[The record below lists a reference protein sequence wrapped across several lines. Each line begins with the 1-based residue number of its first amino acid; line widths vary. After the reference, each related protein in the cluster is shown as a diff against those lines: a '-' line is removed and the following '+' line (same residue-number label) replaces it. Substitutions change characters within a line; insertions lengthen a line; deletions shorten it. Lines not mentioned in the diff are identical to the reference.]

1 MPSAGILPTALTSPA
16 PTYPFQLKKPLPRR
30 GSVEALRIQLVEHL
44 VETRPEVGS
53 RFLSDHELTRLT
65 NLSRPT
71 VRRVLEELSREGW
84 IERRHGSGTF
94 IGPRMAMPHVGGAS
108 GGEGRPAHR
117 ASIRLAVMI
126 YLLGD
131 LLHDWYSRAV
141 LAGMDRAAYA
151 AGVAIEL
158 VGDQD
163 GDVKQLSR
171 RLMQTRPDV
180 LALIAPP
187 PRRVPLIGECSRLDI
202 HCIGTGSFL
211 ASLGIP
217 AVQEDGAQGAALA
230 VEKLVEAG
238 HQRIGLVMPPYPIP
252 WVFDRRRGY
261 LEGLARAGIDA
272 DERLLLWAHPEAEDG
287 AAQLQQFIAR
297 SKPTALLF
305 GSHGGIRHLGTLSRS
320 DPSDA
325 VRNLAVVHFDQNP
338 QCQHWLGGAKPA
350 CITLPL
356 EAMGQGLAEL
366 ARAIVEGKPGPSN
379 ALLPCDFDAGESLT
393 PLR

>member
-1 MPSAGILPTALTSPA
+1 MQA
-16 PTYPFQLKKPLPRR
+16 FQLKKPLPRR
-30 GSVEALRIQLVEHL
+30 GSVEALRLQLVEFL
-44 VETRPEVGS
+44 LETRPEVGS

-65 NLSRPT
+65 SLSRPT

-94 IGPRMAMPHVGGAS
+94 IGPRVTMPHVGTPAATSPS
-108 GGEGRPAHR
+108 GRTNHR
-117 ASIRLAVMI
+117 QSIRLAVMI

-131 LLHDWYSRAV
+131 LVHDWYSRAV
-141 LAGMDRAAYA
+141 LIGLDRAAYE

-217 AVQEDGAQGAALA
+217 AVHEDGAQGAQLA
-230 VEKLVEAG
+230 VQRLAELG
-238 HQRIGLVMPPYPIP
+238 HRRIGLVMPPYPIP

-261 LEGLARAGIDA
+261 LAGLAEAQIEA
-272 DERLLLWAHPEAEDG
+272 DERFLLWLGGDDEEKG
-287 AAQLQQFIAR
+287 AALLQNFIDR
-297 SKPTALLF
+297 TKPTALLF
-305 GSHGGIRHLGTLSRS
+305 GSAGGARFLGPLVRSGQLKLPRDLS
-320 DPSDA
+320 
-325 VRNLAVVHFDQNP
+325 VIHFDQNP
-338 QCQHWLGGAKPA
+338 QCEHWLGLKPA
-350 CITLPL
+350 VVRLPL
-356 EAMGQGLAEL
+356 EEMGSRLAVL
-366 ARAIVEGKPGPSN
+366 ARDLVEGKEAPAG
-379 ALLPCDFDAGESLT
+379 LRLPCTLDDGESLAA
-393 PLR
+393 PANG

>member
-1 MPSAGILPTALTSPA
+1 MH
-16 PTYPFQLKKPLPRR
+16 PFQLKKPLPRR

-94 IGPRMAMPHVGGAS
+94 IGPRMAMPHVGTGNNVD
-108 GGEGRPAHR
+108 GRQVHR

-131 LLHDWYSRAV
+131 LVHDWYSRAV
-141 LAGMDRAAYA
+141 LAGIDRAAYA

-217 AVQEDGAQGAALA
+217 AVLEDGVQGAALA
-230 VEKLVEAG
+230 VRKLVELG
-238 HQRIGLVMPPYPIP
+238 HQRIGLVMPPYPVP

-261 LEGLARAGIDA
+261 LQGLAEAGSEP
-272 DERLLLWAHPEAEDG
+272 DERMLLWQSPEEEEGG
-287 AAQLQQFIAR
+287 AATLLQYLDRA
-297 SKPTALLF
+297 KPTALLF
-305 GSHGGIRHLGTLSRS
+305 GSHGGIRSLAPLVREGKISLPRDLS
-320 DPSDA
+320 
-325 VRNLAVVHFDQNP
+325 VIHFDQNP
-338 QCQHWLGGAKPA
+338 QCQHWLGGLRPA
-350 CITLPL
+350 SVMLPL

-366 ARAIVEGKPGPSN
+366 ARSLIEGKPAPEN
-379 ALLPCDFDAGESLT
+379 VRLPCTLDLGESLA
-393 PLR
+393 PPR

>member
-1 MPSAGILPTALTSPA
+1 MQ
-16 PTYPFQLKKPLPRR
+16 PFQLKKPLPRR
-30 GSVEALRIQLVEHL
+30 GSVEALRLQLVEHL
-44 VETRPEVGS
+44 VETKPEVGS

-71 VRRVLEELSREGW
+71 VRRVFEELSREGW

-94 IGPRMAMPHVGGAS
+94 IGPRMAMPHVGGTAAP
-108 GGEGRPAHR
+108 GRAAHR

-131 LLHDWYSRAV
+131 LVHDWYSRAV
-141 LAGMDRAAYA
+141 LAGLDGSAYE

-217 AVQEDGAQGAALA
+217 AVQEDGVQGAALA
-230 VEKLVEAG
+230 VRRLVQLG

-252 WVFDRRRGY
+252 WVFNRRRGY
-261 LEGLARAGIDA
+261 LEGLAEAGIEA
-272 DERLLLWAHPEAEDG
+272 DERLLLWIGGDDEEK
-287 AAQLQQFIAR
+287 AAVTLAQYLEKA
-297 SKPTALLF
+297 KPTALLF
-305 GSHGGIRHLGTLSRS
+305 GSHGGIRYLGPLVRSGKLSLPRDLS
-320 DPSDA
+320 II
-325 VRNLAVVHFDQNP
+325 HFDQNP
-338 QCQHWLGGAKPA
+338 QTQHWLGGLKPA
-350 CITLPL
+350 CIKLPL

-366 ARAIVEGKPGPSN
+366 ARGLVEGKPATESVM
-379 ALLPCDFDAGESLT
+379 LPCTLDEGESLA
-393 PLR
+393 PPK